1 MVGLLCLVGAV
12 VGAFTLPGRVVEPP
26 AEAPFTPEPVA
37 AGR

>member
-12 VGAFTLPGRVVEPP
+12 VGVFALPGRVVEPLD
-26 AEAPFTPEPVA
+26 EAPESPLVA